1 MARQAR
7 GNTSIAPRRAAG
19 KHPAPSPGDG
29 PGRRHSRPRSQGGF
43 GLLEAVVSL
52 ALVSTVVL
60 TLAGGLLTSVKSS
73 TSAKGTQQV
82 DAALSAYAESFKG
95 VAFDPG
101 WAACPSAGTEVGG
114 VWEEGDFEGA
124 GTAPAW
130 FTAADT
136 DVVDHRV
143 TATEGWDGSEWQ
155 ACGSWSGAEPP
166 GSVRLTISVTVQ
178 AADGLKTSTGQVV
191 VRRVA

>member
-7 GNTSIAPRRAAG
+7 GGTRIAPRPAAG
-19 KHPAPSPGDG
+19 RRPARGPGDG
-29 PGRRHSRPRSQGGF
+29 PGRSRLRSQGGF

-73 TSAKGTQQV
+73 TSARGTQQV

-95 VAFDPG
+95 VAFD
-101 WAACPSAGTEVGG
+101 ALCPLPV
-114 VWEEGDFEGA
+114 DLEGA

-130 FTAADT
+130 FTAPGT
-136 DVVDHRV
+136 DVESFRIVV
-143 TATEGWDGSEWQ
+143 TEGWNEDTSDWQ
-155 ACGSWSGAEPP
+155 DCASYDESYSGPEP
-166 GSVRLTISVTVQ
+166 GTVRLTVEVEVRTDDSP
-178 AADGLKTSTGQVV
+178 DPRSSTGQVV
-191 VRRVA
+191 VRRDA